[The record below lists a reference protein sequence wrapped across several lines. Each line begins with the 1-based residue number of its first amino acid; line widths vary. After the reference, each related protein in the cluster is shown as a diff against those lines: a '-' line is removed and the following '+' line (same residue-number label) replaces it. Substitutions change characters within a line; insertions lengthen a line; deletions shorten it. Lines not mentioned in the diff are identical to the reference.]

1 MAFTQSLIHFSLKL
15 ISREWFTCNSLYY
28 FENGEERFKALVFYF
43 LVLIFVKWV
52 TLVTFESAK
61 FNPENSLQ
69 VFKALPVKV

>member
-28 FENGEERFKALVFYF
+28 FENGEERFNALVFYF

-52 TLVTFESAK
+52 TLVTFEGAK